1 MKLSV
6 LKIISCG
13 FLVFAC
19 SCASLERYPY
29 FDSSLNDHNRAPASL
44 GVPQLVSENS
54 NVNPNLKSD
63 EKIQQQSEADFL
75 FLKADLESLEGNSTE
90 SIELLKSA
98 MSIDNS
104 SPALMQKLAIE
115 YYRKGQM
122 TDSIYWIQKSIAL
135 DPKNEDMQML
145 YASMLMAQKS
155 YDKAEDVYLKLI
167 KQNPE
172 QPESL
177 LYLGALYSEQK
188 KYQKAD
194 DLFKK
199 VISLNTYE
207 PKHLPYYYRG
217 KSILDSDKKELY
229 PSAMKDLKKSF
240 DLKPD
245 FLEAIQV
252 YSSMLEQTKNKKA
265 VIQFYVKYQ
274 KDRGPIARL
283 AEVLSQHYIES
294 DQYDLAFEQLE
305 VLENSSEDV
314 IPIKLKMAL
323 ILIDKKMFDR
333 AALKLEE
340 LKFLVPESDKVKF
353 YLAAVYEELKST
365 QKAIVTYQ
373 QIQPSSNHYE
383 DSRLRAAMIL
393 RSQKN
398 YDQALGV
405 IQESLKSNKKT
416 VQMYMMQAQ
425 LFEDQKLYSQ
435 AIESL
440 LIGDTQF
447 PKNTQINYYI
457 GTLFDQTE
465 NKDMMMKHMRL
476 SVAYDEQNHQAMN
489 YMAYSL
495 SEMGQRLDEAEKL
508 ALAAYK
514 LQSNDPYIADT
525 LGWVY
530 YKKGEYKKS
539 AIYLEKA
546 HEMSPDVGIIAE
558 HLGDVYIKL
567 KKDDKARSAYLKAKQ
582 EEKDSDRIKL
592 IEGKITAI
600 ESILNRRIPASI
612 PEAYAP

>member
-1 MKLSV
+1 MNVSISKL
-6 LKIISCG
+6 IGCG
-13 FLVFAC
+13 LFLLVC
-19 SCASLERYPY
+19 SCATFERYPY

-44 GVPQLVSENS
+44 GIPDVA
-54 NVNPNLKSD
+54 D
-63 EKIQQQSEADFL
+63 EKNEVKMQQQAEADFL
-75 FLKADLESLEGNSTE
+75 FLKADLESLDGNSTE

-98 MSIDNS
+98 MSIDSS
-104 SPALMQKLAIE
+104 SPALMQKLALE
-115 YYRKGQM
+115 YYRKGQI
-122 TDSIYWIQKSIAL
+122 TDSVYWIQKSLAL
-135 DPKNEDMQML
+135 DPKNEDMQLL
-145 YASMLMAQKS
+145 YASMLMTQKS

-172 QPESL
+172 QPEPL
-177 LYLGALYSEQK
+177 LYIGALYSEQK

-194 DLFKK
+194 SYFKR

-207 PKHLPYYYRG
+207 PKHLPYYYRA
-217 KSILDSDKKELY
+217 KSILDSERKELY
-229 PSAMKDLKKSF
+229 PTAMKDLEKSF
-240 DLKPD
+240 DIKPD
-245 FLEAIQV
+245 FLESIQV
-252 YSSMLEQTKNKKA
+252 YSSMLEQIKNKKA

-274 KDRGPIARL
+274 KDRGPVARL
-283 AEVLSQHYIES
+283 AEVLAQHYIEA
-294 DQYDLAFEQLE
+294 DQYDQAFEQLE
-305 VLENSSEDV
+305 ILENSSDDV
-314 IPIKLKMAL
+314 IPVKLKMAL

-340 LKFLVPESDKVKF
+340 LKVLVPESDKVKF
-353 YLAAVYEELKST
+353 YLAAVYEELKTT
-365 QKAIVTYQ
+365 QKAILTYK

-405 IQESLKSNKKT
+405 IQEGLKTNKKT
-416 VQMYMMQAQ
+416 IQMYMMQAQ
-425 LFEDQKLYSQ
+425 LFEDQKLYTK

-440 LIGDTQF
+440 LIGDSEF
-447 PKNTQINYYI
+447 PKNSQINYYL
-457 GTLFDQTE
+457 GTLFDLSE

-476 SVAYDEQNHQAMN
+476 SVDYDDQNHQAMN

-495 SEMGQRLDEAEKL
+495 SEMSQNLEEAEKL

-530 YKKGEYKKS
+530 YKKGDYKRS
-539 AIYLEKA
+539 VMYLEKA

-567 KKDDKARSAYLKAKQ
+567 KKDDKARNAYLKAKQ

-592 IEGKITAI
+592 IESKITAI
-600 ESILNRRIPASI
+600 ESIRDKRIPASI
-612 PEAYAP
+612 PTVYEP

>member
-1 MKLSV
+1 MNVSISKLIGCGLFV
-6 LKIISCG
+6 LI
-13 FLVFAC
+13 C
-19 SCASLERYPY
+19 SCATFERYPY

-44 GVPQLVSENS
+44 GIPDVA
-54 NVNPNLKSD
+54 D
-63 EKIQQQSEADFL
+63 EKNEVKMQQQAEADFL
-75 FLKADLESLEGNSTE
+75 FLKADLESLDGNSTE

-98 MSIDNS
+98 MSIDSS
-104 SPALMQKLAIE
+104 SPALMQKLALE
-115 YYRKGQM
+115 YYRKGQI
-122 TDSIYWIQKSIAL
+122 TDSVYWIQKSLAL
-135 DPKNEDMQML
+135 DPKNEDMQLL
-145 YASMLMAQKS
+145 YASMLMTQKS

-172 QPESL
+172 QPEPL
-177 LYLGALYSEQK
+177 LYIGALYSEQK

-194 DLFKK
+194 SYFKR

-207 PKHLPYYYRG
+207 PKHLPYYYRA
-217 KSILDSDKKELY
+217 KSILDSERKELY
-229 PSAMKDLKKSF
+229 PTAMKDLEKSF
-240 DLKPD
+240 DIKPD
-245 FLEAIQV
+245 FLESIQV
-252 YSSMLEQTKNKKA
+252 YSSMLEQIKNKKA

-274 KDRGPIARL
+274 KDRGPVARL
-283 AEVLSQHYIES
+283 AEVLAQHYIEA
-294 DQYDLAFEQLE
+294 DQYDQAFEQLE
-305 VLENSSEDV
+305 ILENSSDDV
-314 IPIKLKMAL
+314 IPVKLKMAL

-353 YLAAVYEELKST
+353 YLAAVYEELKTT
-365 QKAIVTYQ
+365 QKAIATYQ

-393 RSQKN
+393 RSQKK

-405 IQESLKSNKKT
+405 IQEGLKTNKKT
-416 VQMYMMQAQ
+416 IQMYMMQAQ
-425 LFEDQKLYSQ
+425 LFEDQKLYSK

-440 LIGDTQF
+440 LVGDSEF
-447 PKNTQINYYI
+447 PKNSQINYYL
-457 GTLFDQTE
+457 GTLFDLSE
-465 NKDMMMKHMRL
+465 NKEMMMKHMRL
-476 SVAYDEQNHQAMN
+476 SVDYDDQNHQAMN

-495 SEMGQRLDEAEKL
+495 SEMSQNLEEAEKL

-530 YKKGEYKKS
+530 YKKGDYKRS
-539 AIYLEKA
+539 VVYLEKA

-567 KKDDKARSAYLKAKQ
+567 KKDDKARNAYLKAKQ

-592 IEGKITAI
+592 IESKITAI
-600 ESILNRRIPASI
+600 ESILDKRTPASI
-612 PEAYAP
+612 PEAYEP